1 MQNLLTLAA
10 LGLAAYRATQLVV
23 HDSILS
29 GPRLWLALRGGGT
42 GASAWWRFWWDL
54 ASCTY
59 CTGFHL
65 SWITL
70 VTYLTVAGEWGSAP
84 LLVHAVEAWAVAGVQ
99 ALLNRWDDSRDGG
112 A

>member
-23 HDSILS
+23 HDSILT
-29 GPRLWLALRGGGT
+29 GPRIWLAVKGD
-42 GASAWWRFWWDL
+42 ASPRNPRWAFWWDL
-54 ASCTY
+54 VSCTY

-84 LLVHAVEAWAVAGVQ
+84 LLVHAVEAWTVAGIQ
-99 ALLNRWDDSRDGG
+99 ALLNRWDDSRGGG